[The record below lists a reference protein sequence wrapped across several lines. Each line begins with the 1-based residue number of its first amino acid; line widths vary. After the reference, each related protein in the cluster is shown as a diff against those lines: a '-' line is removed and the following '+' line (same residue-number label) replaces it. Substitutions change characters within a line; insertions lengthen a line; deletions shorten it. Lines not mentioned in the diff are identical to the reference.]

1 MIENQ
6 RHLFDIPDDVA
17 YLNCAYMSPLM
28 LSVQDAGRGGI
39 ADKGRPWT
47 ISPPDFFSRS
57 WDCRSLF
64 ADLINAPA
72 ENIAIVPSASYGLAV
87 AARNL
92 AMEPGQEIIVLED
105 QFPSNVYVWR
115 ELADRRGGTVRTVL
129 KSEAARYDNEGID
142 WTSAMLDAITER
154 TAIVAA
160 AHCHW
165 TDGALINVERI
176 AERTREIGAALVLD
190 ITQSGGA
197 WPFDAAEVR
206 PDFLICA
213 CYKWLM
219 GPYSL
224 GFLYVDPKW
233 HGGEPLEYNWIARRR
248 SEDFG
253 GLVDYEDRYQ
263 DGALRFDMGERS
275 NFHLMPM
282 AAAALGQILE
292 WGVDDI
298 AATLS
303 AGTAAI
309 AERARGLGLTASP
322 PHLRAGHFLGL
333 RFPSGIPDGLLERLA
348 AERIY
353 VSVRGDSMRITPHLY
368 NTQEDV
374 DRLFAAL
381 EREIAG

>member
-28 LSVQDAGRGGI
+28 TSVQEAGRNGI
-39 ADKGRPWT
+39 ADKGRPWML
-47 ISPPDFFSRS
+47 SPPDFFSRS

-72 ENIAIVPSASYGLAV
+72 ENVAIVPSASYGLAV

-92 AMEPGQEIIVLED
+92 KLEPGQEIIVLED

-115 ELADRRGGTVRTVL
+115 ELAAQRGGTVRTVL
-129 KSEAARYDNEGID
+129 KSEAARYDNEGLD
-142 WTSAMLDAITER
+142 WTAAMLDAITER

-160 AHCHW
+160 ANCHW
-165 TDGALINVERI
+165 TDGALIDVERV
-176 AERTREIGAALVLD
+176 AERARDAGAALVLD

-197 WPFDAAEVR
+197 WPFDAARVR

-253 GLVDYEDRYQ
+253 GLVDYEDSYQ

-282 AAAALGQILE
+282 AARPRPAPRMGGGGDRGDAQRRHRGDRRTGQ
-292 WGVDDI
+292 GARPDRQPASPARRPFPRPAVPVGH
-298 AATLS
+298 S
-303 AGTAAI
+303 RRPPGTARGRPHLCQ
-309 AERARGLGLTASP
+309 RARRFHAHHAASLQ
-322 PHLRAGHFLGL
+322 HSGGCRA
-333 RFPSGIPDGLLERLA
+333 A
-348 AERIY
+348 
-353 VSVRGDSMRITPHLY
+353 VRG
-368 NTQEDV
+368 
-374 DRLFAAL
+374 A
-381 EREIAG
+381 